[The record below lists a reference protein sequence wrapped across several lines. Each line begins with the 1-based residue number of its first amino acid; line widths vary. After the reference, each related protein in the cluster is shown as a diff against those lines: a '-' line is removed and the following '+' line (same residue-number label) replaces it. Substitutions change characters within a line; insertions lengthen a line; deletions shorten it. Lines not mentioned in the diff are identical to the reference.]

1 MLVKWLTGLLVF
13 SGWMLALLADRRGP
27 RPWIRLVLAFVVACA
42 VFLPWQI
49 YILRAFPEDARREYA
64 HNTLHLQ
71 RAVEGHS
78 GGPAFHWH
86 ALRDLYGDSLLVPPL
101 VAMSLVVLA
110 LRMPRRDQRV
120 ALLTC
125 VVATYAFF
133 TAVPTKMTAYGYPV
147 SPVVFL
153 AFGAVLETT
162 LLWLTR
168 RAGVERAS
176 PARWLGI
183 GLLGVLALWNVSP
196 RQLGYYHSN
205 RKLHE
210 KPYRAVRIHDTEII
224 RRLPEILPSRRDWA
238 VFNCREHEGI
248 LVMFYT
254 PYVGYDVLPTR
265 EQLATLHARGV
276 AVAVF
281 YSPDLPDYLAQ
292 DPAVFKIRPSVWD
305 GPLGQVRRIT
315 H

>member
-1 MLVKWLTGLLVF
+1 
-13 SGWMLALLADRRGP
+13 
-27 RPWIRLVLAFVVACA
+27 
-42 VFLPWQI
+42 
-49 YILRAFPEDARREYA
+49 
-64 HNTLHLQ
+64 
-71 RAVEGHS
+71 
-78 GGPAFHWH
+78 
-86 ALRDLYGDSLLVPPL
+86 
-101 VAMSLVVLA
+101 MSLVVLA

-210 KPYRAVRIHDTEII
+210 KPYGPCASTT
-224 RRLPEILPSRRDWA
+224 RRSFGACLNPSSRRDWA
-238 VFNCREHEGI
+238 VFNCREHEGDTF
-248 LVMFYT
+248 VMFYT

-292 DPAVFKIRPSVWD
+292 DPAVFKDPSIGLGWAARPGAANHPLTRGVVLHSASRRNSGIGCHDADIRVKRPSVSD
-305 GPLGQVRRIT
+305 RFRYRRGARHPHRSRRRPRI
-315 H
+315 